1 MVGKDQARNKKIM
14 SDRLSILNYS
24 FAAQQTFKLI
34 NKYRPES
41 KEAKK
46 ARLQARAEARAAG
59 KKEEVTKRPPQIRFG
74 IQNVVRAIETRK
86 VSSGYDTCVVLISG
100 ND

>member
-1 MVGKDQARNKKIM
+1 M
-14 SDRLSILNYS
+14 
-24 FAAQQTFKLI
+24 FAAQQAFKLI

-46 ARLQARAEARAAG
+46 ARLTARAEARAAG
-59 KKEEVTKRPPQIRFG
+59 KKEEVTKRPNQVRFG

-86 VSSGYDTCVVLISG
+86 VSKWAGVR
-100 ND
+100 